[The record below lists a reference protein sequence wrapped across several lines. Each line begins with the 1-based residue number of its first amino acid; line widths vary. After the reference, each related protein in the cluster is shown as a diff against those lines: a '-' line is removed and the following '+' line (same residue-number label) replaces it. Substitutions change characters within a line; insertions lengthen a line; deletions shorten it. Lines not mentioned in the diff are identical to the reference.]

1 MGQHMDLSLTPEESA
16 SEDIYLN
23 VISMKSASVI
33 ECACYVGAFLAN
45 TNQALVESFALFGNN
60 LGMAGQIANDIK
72 SVINMRDIK
81 KGKITLPAI
90 YALAQTDGEI
100 HDFLKNQ
107 FFNRPVRKLIDP
119 NRTRDLLYN
128 TGAIHYST
136 IKMELYKQKAADIL
150 IELERS
156 GIRVGQLKQFLD

>member
-1 MGQHMDLSLTPEESA
+1 
-16 SEDIYLN
+16 
-23 VISMKSASVI
+23 
-33 ECACYVGAFLAN
+33 
-45 TNQALVESFALFGNN
+45 
-60 LGMAGQIANDIK
+60 MAGQIANDIK
-72 SVINMRDIK
+72 SVISMRDIK

-100 HDFLKNQ
+100 HNFLKNQ
-107 FFNRPVRKLIDP
+107 FFNRPVGKLIDP
-119 NRTRDLLYN
+119 NRIRDLLYN

-156 GIRVGQLKQFLD
+156 GTRVEQLKQFLD